1 MGRLSFA
8 QCSQAV
14 ARIPAHHFG
23 ASAAVLES
31 MGKAANLVL
40 CKSRFARRTMSL
52 TETPSPTCALG
63 STGLSA
69 HFFGLP
75 HDFVRSAFNERGN
88 QVQGGGVAYTSERRT
103 RAGGHGIV
111 ERIAQCLR
119 KHGSLLRLPCL
130 VWPRAVTRLAN
141 KLCWVAAQ
149 APLRAQSQA
158 VTWSPV
164 LSSAQ
169 PATSRTAVLTP
180 RAVTKQPRGNAH
192 IHSYGFLAAGPRL
205 SGGLF
210 FCPTAG
216 ATDRGTIG

>member
-8 QCSQAV
+8 QCIQAV
-14 ARIPAHHFG
+14 KRISAHVFRAPAAML
-23 ASAAVLES
+23 ASTGE
-31 MGKAANLVL
+31 AANLGL
-40 CKSRFARRTMSL
+40 CKSRIARRTMSL

-75 HDFVRSAFNERGN
+75 HGFVWSAFNGRGN
-88 QVQGGGVAYTSERRT
+88 QVQGGDVAYTSERRT
-103 RAGGHGIV
+103 RVGGHGIV

-119 KHGSLLRLPCL
+119 KLGSLLRLPFL
-130 VWPRAVTRLAN
+130 VWPRVVTRLAN
-141 KLCWVAAQ
+141 RLCWVQAQ
-149 APLRAQSQA
+149 AQQQVLSPV
-158 VTWSPV
+158 VTWSLVP
-164 LSSAQ
+164 SSVAQ
-169 PATSRTAVLTP
+169 ATSRTAVLTP
-180 RAVTKQPRGNAH
+180 RAVTKQPRGDAP

-216 ATDRGTIG
+216 ATGRGTI

>member
-8 QCSQAV
+8 QCIQAV
-14 ARIPAHHFG
+14 KRISAHVFRAPAAML
-23 ASAAVLES
+23 ASTGE
-31 MGKAANLVL
+31 AANLGL
-40 CKSRFARRTMSL
+40 CKSRIARRTMSL

-75 HDFVRSAFNERGN
+75 HGFVWSAFNGRGN
-88 QVQGGGVAYTSERRT
+88 QVQGGDVAYTSERRT
-103 RAGGHGIV
+103 RVGGHGIV

-119 KHGSLLRLPCL
+119 KLGSLLRLPFL
-130 VWPRAVTRLAN
+130 VWPRVVTRLAN
-141 KLCWVAAQ
+141 RLCWVQAQ
-149 APLRAQSQA
+149 AQQQVLSPV
-158 VTWSPV
+158 VTWSLVP
-164 LSSAQ
+164 SSVAQ
-169 PATSRTAVLTP
+169 ATSRTAVLTP
-180 RAVTKQPRGNAH
+180 RAVTKQPRGNAP

-216 ATDRGTIG
+216 PTGRGTI

>member
-8 QCSQAV
+8 QCIQAV
-14 ARIPAHHFG
+14 KRISAHVFRAPAAML
-23 ASAAVLES
+23 ASTGE
-31 MGKAANLVL
+31 AANLGL
-40 CKSRFARRTMSL
+40 CKSRIARRTMSL

-75 HDFVRSAFNERGN
+75 HGFVWSAFNGRGN
-88 QVQGGGVAYTSERRT
+88 QVQGGDVAYTSERRT
-103 RAGGHGIV
+103 RVGGHGIV

-119 KHGSLLRLPCL
+119 KLGSLLRLPFL
-130 VWPRAVTRLAN
+130 VWPRVVTRLAN
-141 KLCWVAAQ
+141 RLCWVQAQ
-149 APLRAQSQA
+149 AQQQVLSPV
-158 VTWSPV
+158 VTWSLVP
-164 LSSAQ
+164 SSVAQ
-169 PATSRTAVLTP
+169 ATSRTAVLTP
-180 RAVTKQPRGNAH
+180 RAVTKQPRGNAP

-216 ATDRGTIG
+216 ATGRGTI

>member
-8 QCSQAV
+8 QCIQAV
-14 ARIPAHHFG
+14 KRISAHVFRAPAAML
-23 ASAAVLES
+23 ASTGE
-31 MGKAANLVL
+31 AANLGL
-40 CKSRFARRTMSL
+40 CKSRIARRTMSL

-75 HDFVRSAFNERGN
+75 HGFVWSAFNGRGN
-88 QVQGGGVAYTSERRT
+88 QVQGGDVAYTSERRT
-103 RAGGHGIV
+103 RVGGHGIV

-119 KHGSLLRLPCL
+119 KLGSLLRLPFL
-130 VWPRAVTRLAN
+130 VWPRVVTRLAN
-141 KLCWVAAQ
+141 RLCWVQAQ
-149 APLRAQSQA
+149 AQQQVLSPV
-158 VTWSPV
+158 VTWSLVP
-164 LSSAQ
+164 SSVAQ
-169 PATSRTAVLTP
+169 ATSRTAALTP
-180 RAVTKQPRGNAH
+180 RAVTKQPRGNAL

-216 ATDRGTIG
+216 ATGRGTI

>member
-8 QCSQAV
+8 QCIQAV
-14 ARIPAHHFG
+14 KRISAHVFRAPAAML
-23 ASAAVLES
+23 ASTGE
-31 MGKAANLVL
+31 AANLGL
-40 CKSRFARRTMSL
+40 CKSRIARRTMSL

-75 HDFVRSAFNERGN
+75 HGFVWSAFNGRGN
-88 QVQGGGVAYTSERRT
+88 QVQGGDVAYTSERRT
-103 RAGGHGIV
+103 RVGGHGIV

-119 KHGSLLRLPCL
+119 KLGSLLRLPFL
-130 VWPRAVTRLAN
+130 VWPRVVTRLAN
-141 KLCWVAAQ
+141 RLCWVQAQ
-149 APLRAQSQA
+149 AQQQVLSPV
-158 VTWSPV
+158 VTWSLVP
-164 LSSAQ
+164 LSVAQ
-169 PATSRTAVLTP
+169 VTSRTAVPTP
-180 RAVTKQPRGNAH
+180 RAVTKQPRGNAP

-216 ATDRGTIG
+216 ATGRGTI

>member
-8 QCSQAV
+8 QCIQAV
-14 ARIPAHHFG
+14 KRISAHVFRAPAAML
-23 ASAAVLES
+23 ASTGE
-31 MGKAANLVL
+31 AANLGL
-40 CKSRFARRTMSL
+40 CKSRIARRTMSL

-75 HDFVRSAFNERGN
+75 HGFVWSAFNGRGN
-88 QVQGGGVAYTSERRT
+88 QVQGGDVAYTSERRT
-103 RAGGHGIV
+103 RVGGHGIV

-119 KHGSLLRLPCL
+119 KLGSLLRLPFL
-130 VWPRAVTRLAN
+130 VWPRVVTRLAN
-141 KLCWVAAQ
+141 RLCWVQAQ
-149 APLRAQSQA
+149 AQPQVLSPV
-158 VTWSPV
+158 VTWSLVP
-164 LSSAQ
+164 SSVVQ
-169 PATSRTAVLTP
+169 VTLRTAVLTP
-180 RAVTKQPRGNAH
+180 RAVTKQPRGNAP

-216 ATDRGTIG
+216 ATGRGTI

>member
-8 QCSQAV
+8 QCMQAV
-14 ARIPAHHFG
+14 KRISAHVFRAPAAML
-23 ASAAVLES
+23 ASTGE
-31 MGKAANLVL
+31 AANLGL
-40 CKSRFARRTMSL
+40 CKSRIARRTMSL

-75 HDFVRSAFNERGN
+75 HGFVWSAFNGRGN
-88 QVQGGGVAYTSERRT
+88 QVQGGDVAYTSERRT
-103 RAGGHGIV
+103 RVGGHGIV

-119 KHGSLLRLPCL
+119 KLGSLLRLPFL
-130 VWPRAVTRLAN
+130 VWPRVVTRLAN
-141 KLCWVAAQ
+141 RLCWVQAQ
-149 APLRAQSQA
+149 AQQQVLSPV
-158 VTWSPV
+158 VTWSLVP
-164 LSSAQ
+164 SSVAQ
-169 PATSRTAVLTP
+169 ATSRTAVLTP
-180 RAVTKQPRGNAH
+180 RAVTKQPRGNAP

-216 ATDRGTIG
+216 ATGRGTI